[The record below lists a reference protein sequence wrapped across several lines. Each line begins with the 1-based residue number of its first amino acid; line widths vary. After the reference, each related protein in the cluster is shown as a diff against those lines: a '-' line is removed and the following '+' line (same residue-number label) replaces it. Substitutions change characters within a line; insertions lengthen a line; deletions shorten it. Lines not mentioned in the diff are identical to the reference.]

1 MTCKPIEAVKEQ
13 VIGIVPS
20 YEETGDLTRI
30 LLEEGEHFWE
40 KRSVG
45 TIIKA
50 LARCYLVDLK
60 EQKGRLQDF
69 FQRRKLLPFYLSNS
83 RVFIPVK
90 VRKAL
95 IKNDACYGY
104 INWRYVESITKQDSG
119 GTVIKMRHNLVL
131 NSLSS
136 TTQLIQQLHMG
147 RQLFDYLQQSSGEN
161 PSGEKLLLEAARLL
175 AGSLDLLHIGLGKL
189 GKNG

>member
-1 MTCKPIEAVKEQ
+1 VKCTPIETVKER

-20 YEETGDLTRI
+20 YEETGDLTRV
-30 LLEEGEHFWE
+30 LVEEGDHLWE
-40 KRSVG
+40 RRSVLA
-45 TIIKA
+45 IKRA

-60 EQKGRLQDF
+60 EQKRYLQDF
-69 FQRRKLLPFYLSNS
+69 FKRRKLLPFYLSNA

-104 INWRYVESITKQDSG
+104 IDWRYVESITRQDTG
-119 GTVIKMRHNLVL
+119 GTVIKMRNNLVL

-136 TTQLIQQLHMG
+136 SSQLIQQLHMG

>member
-60 EQKGRLQDF
+60 EQKGRLQD
-69 FQRRKLLPFYLSNS
+69 
-83 RVFIPVK
+83 
-90 VRKAL
+90 
-95 IKNDACYGY
+95 
-104 INWRYVESITKQDSG
+104 
-119 GTVIKMRHNLVL
+119 
-131 NSLSS
+131 
-136 TTQLIQQLHMG
+136 
-147 RQLFDYLQQSSGEN
+147 
-161 PSGEKLLLEAARLL
+161 
-175 AGSLDLLHIGLGKL
+175 
-189 GKNG
+189 